1 MQIVKQILLLIAVV
15 ALVGCGATGATGISR
30 KVSLNNANMA
40 RLSIGMKKAEV
51 LAIMGLAGRTE
62 AYQSKTGGGGSHHE
76 FLFYRTEVTRVHP
89 IGGEELGTVTD
100 RHWTPVCIIDGKV
113 KGWGR
118 NFYDDTIKIRKEII
132 RK

>member
-1 MQIVKQILLLIAVV
+1 MADMKQALLMIAVV

-76 FLFYRTEVTRVHP
+76 FLFYRTEHVWPPDASPRQ
-89 IGGEELGTVTD
+89 
-100 RHWTPVCIIDGKV
+100 WTPLCIVDGKLE
-113 KGWGR
+113 GWGR
-118 NFYDDTIKIRKEII
+118 NFYDDTIRIRKEII
-132 RK
+132 KK